1 MPTPYSADL
10 RERVLL
16 ADEASLP
23 PAVVAQRFGVGLAR
37 VYLWGWQARAQGRRC
52 AKPHGG
58 GRARGIGT
66 AGGGVFWAAG
76 GDLAGA
82 GGRTQRSHAG
92 RIQRAAGGTQRRAAG
107 QPADPVPGPAAARAM
122 AQKKMLRAS
131 ERDRADIQA
140 ERAVFCERMRQ
151 LDAKNLVLLD
161 ESGITTAMTPLYA
174 RARRGERAHGS
185 APGGWRRLTV
195 LGALSGA
202 GMIAA
207 MSIQAAITTRV
218 FLAFLQAVLIPEL
231 RRRHPGA
238 TVLMD
243 NLSAHKP
250 KAVESALTK
259 AGFKLLYLPRYSP
272 DLSLIEPGWSKLK
285 SVLRTAEARTRETLE
300 AALAPALDSIT
311 PADARGWFN
320 HCGYSFPD

>member
-1 MPTPYSADL
+1 MPKPYSADL

-16 ADEASLP
+16 ADEAGLP
-23 PAVVAQRFGVGLAR
+23 PAVVAQRFGVGLAT
-37 VYLWGWQARAQGRRC
+37 VYLWRQQARVEGRRC

-58 GRARGIGT
+58 GRARGIDT
-66 AGGGVFWAAG
+66 AGEAILRALVAERNDRTLDEYRELLVVRSGGPQVSRPT
-76 GDLAGA
+76 LC
-82 GGRTQRSHAG
+82 
-92 RIQRAAGGTQRRAAG
+92 RALRRLG
-107 QPADPVPGPAAARAM
+107 LWR
-122 AQKKMLRAS
+122 KKTLRAS

-140 ERAVFCERMRQ
+140 ERAVFCERVRQ
-151 LDAKNLVLLD
+151 LDAKNLVFLD

-195 LGALSGA
+195 LGALSGE

-207 MSIQAAITTRV
+207 MSLAAATTTRV
-218 FLAFLQAVLIPEL
+218 FLAFLQGVLIPEL

-250 KAVESALTK
+250 KAVEIALTK

-272 DLSLIEPGWSKLK
+272 DLSPIEPGWSKLK
-285 SVLRTAEARTRETLE
+285 SALRAAEARTRDTLE